1 MRAEANKKK
10 RDIQAV
16 TTNEDDEEQEP
27 EKKVK
32 SEKGGQIGSAFGRKA
47 GKG

>member
-10 RDIQAV
+10 RDIQEV
-16 TTNEDDEEQEP
+16 TTNEGDEEP
-27 EKKVK
+27 EKKAK
-32 SEKGGQIGSAFGRKA
+32 SEKGGQNGSAFGRKA